1 MFFLKLILSTL
12 IILININSISKAE
25 TLTFPTNL
33 VANTTDFVLLST
45 SGTTPSISGYSGNL
59 LVTIVASAGNVKI
72 TNIASVFQA
81 KGYCAHTADNNSAPT
96 GCDDSNRTEIGF
108 RGTQD
113 NINISLATVSYK
125 GDGTTGSPTLTVSI
139 TPAGTNYLSDTGH
152 YYELVSCGGSC
163 GGWEAARDL
172 AAAKTYKGLTGYLA
186 TITSAAENSFLLSK
200 ISTNTW
206 IGGSDDAT
214 YTSNNHPAIGTGDDE
229 GQANG
234 GIAGEGTWEWVTG
247 PDNGKTFF
255 CQVAILKAGEE
266 EGGINRADPAHED
279 CTVASGYSYE
289 NWDGGEPNDHNNQV
303 DGQENCAHLKS
314 GGKWND
320 LPCDNGVT
328 HYLVEYGGMPG
339 ESASTT
345 GVVNLTIESIEA
357 SGSTYN
363 IFDDKELVG
372 VVDAQNESA
381 VRFARNSM
389 DIVLDRIHEFR
400 LRKNNKSFNDNI
412 SLQVNL
418 NDISKN
424 YEDIVNHF
432 ASMGITQLANLVQT
446 KKRTDT
452 VTDDWQYWF
461 NGKISSGRTGLRI
474 NNLGKNNEMDS
485 ITIGFDKLE
494 NNTLYGIA
502 FNLSDDLTDISNFGS
517 NLKMRAENLI
527 LYSTLNK
534 KSFYLDTILGY
545 GALKSLTE
553 RVVDLSN
560 TSNKVFGDR
569 KSEQFYGTTYLNHIR
584 NLNNIDLQFF
594 AGLDYIYTD
603 FNGYSESGNDQK
615 IKFRP
620 HSLTNYTSSIG
631 SKVFYKKE
639 NDKDNFLIF
648 YKVEYKQDHS
658 ESTDIQGSLI
668 SDSSNT
674 IYTYNY
680 SVPYNYFMKLETGFN
695 FKTNYDL
702 NIYSKVGRIQKSND
716 DFQNFI
722 TIEFSQPF

>member
-1 MFFLKLILSTL
+1 M
-12 IILININSISKAE
+12 
-25 TLTFPTNL
+25 
-33 VANTTDFVLLST
+33 
-45 SGTTPSISGYSGNL
+45 SGAVHG
-59 LVTIVASAGNVKI
+59 
-72 TNIASVFQA
+72 SV
-81 KGYCAHTADNNSAPT
+81 CSAPT

-113 NINISLATVSYK
+113 SINISLATVSYK
-125 GDGTTGSPTLTVSI
+125 GDGTTGSPSLTVSI
-139 TPAGTNYLSDTGH
+139 TPAGTNYLSDNGH

-163 GGWEAARDL
+163 GGWETARDL
-172 AAAKTYKGLTGYLA
+172 AAAKTYRGLTGYLA

-381 VRFARNSM
+381 VRFARN
-389 DIVLDRIHEFR
+389 L
-400 LRKNNKSFNDNI
+400 
-412 SLQVNL
+412 
-418 NDISKN
+418 
-424 YEDIVNHF
+424 
-432 ASMGITQLANLVQT
+432 
-446 KKRTDT
+446 
-452 VTDDWQYWF
+452 
-461 NGKISSGRTGLRI
+461 
-474 NNLGKNNEMDS
+474 
-485 ITIGFDKLE
+485 
-494 NNTLYGIA
+494 
-502 FNLSDDLTDISNFGS
+502 
-517 NLKMRAENLI
+517 
-527 LYSTLNK
+527 
-534 KSFYLDTILGY
+534 
-545 GALKSLTE
+545 
-553 RVVDLSN
+553 
-560 TSNKVFGDR
+560 
-569 KSEQFYGTTYLNHIR
+569 
-584 NLNNIDLQFF
+584 
-594 AGLDYIYTD
+594 
-603 FNGYSESGNDQK
+603 
-615 IKFRP
+615 
-620 HSLTNYTSSIG
+620 
-631 SKVFYKKE
+631 
-639 NDKDNFLIF
+639 
-648 YKVEYKQDHS
+648 
-658 ESTDIQGSLI
+658 SLI
-668 SDSSNT
+668 H
-674 IYTYNY
+674 I
-680 SVPYNYFMKLETGFN
+680 
-695 FKTNYDL
+695 
-702 NIYSKVGRIQKSND
+702 
-716 DFQNFI
+716 
-722 TIEFSQPF
+722 